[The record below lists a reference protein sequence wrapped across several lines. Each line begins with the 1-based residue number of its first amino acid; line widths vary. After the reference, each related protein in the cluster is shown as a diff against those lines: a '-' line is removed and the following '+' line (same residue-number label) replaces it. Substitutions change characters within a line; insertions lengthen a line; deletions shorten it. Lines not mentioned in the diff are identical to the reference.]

1 MSSKDPDRLDV
12 PPSSRRATVAAL
24 IAVVVLVG
32 SLLWVSQAIM
42 AHNRLQNCIDSG
54 RHDCLPAEQ
63 GSHD

>member
-1 MSSKDPDRLDV
+1 MSSKDPDRLDA
-12 PPSSRRATVAAL
+12 PPNRRATIAAL

-32 SLLWVSQAIM
+32 SLLWIAQAIM

-63 GSHD
+63 GGQG